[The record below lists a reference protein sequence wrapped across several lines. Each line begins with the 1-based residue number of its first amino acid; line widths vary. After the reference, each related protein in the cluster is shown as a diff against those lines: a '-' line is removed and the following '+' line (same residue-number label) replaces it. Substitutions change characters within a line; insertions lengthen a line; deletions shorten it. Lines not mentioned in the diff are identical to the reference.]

1 LTADPIR
8 TILGPRV
15 LAQEL
20 IGSTAVP
27 GIVVARTGG
36 QVVDEASADIGVIG
50 GSGLYALLDDAIE
63 VEVETPFGRPSDR
76 VTVGRVADRAVA
88 FLPRHGRDHRLPPH
102 RIPYRANLWA
112 LRSLGVRQVVSASA
126 VGGLRPELGPGTFV
140 VPDQLVDRTSGR
152 TQTFFDDGAVHV
164 PFADPYCPVGRRVVL
179 AQAAAAGIEVVGGG
193 TMVVIEGP
201 RFSTRAESQWYAA
214 QGWSV
219 VNMTGHPEAVLAREL
234 ALCLT
239 AIALVTDLDADV
251 DAGDAVTQEEVFRV
265 FAQNTERM
273 RDLVLRAAATLDLDR
288 LCRCGHALDGIRLPL
303 ELP

>member
-1 LTADPIR
+1 M
-8 TILGPRV
+8 
-15 LAQEL
+15 
-20 IGSTAVP
+20 
-27 GIVVARTGG
+27 
-36 QVVDEASADIGVIG
+36 VDEASADIGVIG
-50 GSGLYALLDDAIE
+50 GSGLYALLDHPIE

-76 VTVGRVADRAVA
+76 LTVGQVGDRAVA

-152 TQTFFDDGAVHV
+152 NQTFFDDGAVHV
-164 PFADPYCPVGRRVVL
+164 SFADPYCPVGRRAVL
-179 AQAAAAGIEVVGGG
+179 AQAAAVGIEVVGGG

-234 ALCLT
+234 ALCFT
-239 AIALVTDLDADV
+239 AIALVTDLDAGV
-251 DAGDAVTQEEVFRV
+251 GAGDAVTQEEVFRV
-265 FAQNTERM
+265 FARNTERM
-273 RDLVLRAAATLDLDR
+273 RDLVLRTAAALDLDR